1 MRKLLSII
9 LICIMIIAMFSG
21 CGLLQKL
28 GLQENNNDELT
39 PVSSIVMNE
48 DEAKKLTDMVPV
60 HLYFANED
68 NTKLKLEIRYIKM
81 SEAKKSVNNL
91 ATIIVK
97 ELINGPDSKSGLKA
111 TIPAGTKPGARIKID
126 AANATATV
134 DFSKEFVEK
143 HPGGKIAEQLTI
155 YSVVNSLTELKEIQK
170 VKFTIAGKVTKEYK
184 GNYQFD
190 APFPRAAALISK
202 DISVPSLNAT
212 PVPSPNATL
221 APKDKEKTKD
231 TNGDIIDGEDNSTDT
246 FNASGGEDITNSDEF
261 ME

>member
-1 MRKLLSII
+1 
-9 LICIMIIAMFSG
+9 MIIAMFSG

-28 GLQENNNDELT
+28 GLQEKNNDELH

-48 DEAKKLTDMVPV
+48 DEAKKLTDMVPI

-97 ELINGPDSKSGLKA
+97 ELISGPENKSGLKA

-126 AANATATV
+126 AATATV

-170 VKFTIAGKVTKEYK
+170 VKFTIAGKVNKEYK
-184 GNYQFD
+184 GNYEFD
-190 APFPRAAALISK
+190 VPFPRAAALISK
-202 DISVPSLNAT
+202 DITTITSTPTAT
-212 PVPSPNATL
+212 PTATPTITATP
-221 APKDKEKTKD
+221 APKAKEKSKD
-231 TNGDIIDGEDNSTDT
+231 TNGDVKDGDGNSTDT
-246 FNASGGEDITNSDEF
+246 FNASGGGDTNNTDDF